1 MTKLLSA
8 GFYRLFKSRVFWIM
22 LAICILLQVFVC
34 LDNFRFEQ
42 ERPENSV
49 ILDDIVFS
57 MIPAIGFISSA
68 LISLLLGEEYSD
80 GVVRN
85 KLTVGHRRSDIY
97 FANLIVCTA
106 GSFIMLAA
114 LFLSGGLLGFAFF
127 GGFTYD
133 AGTLLWLV
141 LCSFLLTAAL
151 SAIDVLVVMCCQNK
165 AVAAVLSL
173 ALVLVML
180 FAGSYLDSVLNEPE
194 MQYGAM
200 VLNENGVMEF
210 VDPAPNPHYVS
221 GMTRTVMGVAEDFI
235 PMGQALQINN
245 FDLERSAR
253 WPLLSL
259 AVFTAVSAL
268 GYAIFKKKDIK

>member
-8 GFYRLFKSRVFWIM
+8 GFSRLFKSRVFWIM
-22 LAICILLQVFVC
+22 LVICILLQVLVC
-34 LDNFRFEQ
+34 MDNFRYEQ
-42 ERPENSV
+42 ERPENTV
-49 ILDDIVFS
+49 ILDDVVFS
-57 MIPAIGFISSA
+57 MLPAIGFISSA

-97 FANLIVCTA
+97 FSNLIVCTA
-106 GSFIMLAA
+106 GSFLALAA
-114 LFLSGGLLGFAFF
+114 LFLTGGLLGFALF
-127 GGFTYD
+127 GGFTYET
-133 AGTLLWLV
+133 GTLFRLF

-151 SAIDVLVVMCCQNK
+151 SAIDVLVVMSCQNK

-173 ALVLVML
+173 GLVLVMV
-180 FAGSYLDSVLNEPE
+180 FVGSYLDSVLNEPE
-194 MQYGAM
+194 MQYGVM
-200 VLNENGVMEF
+200 VMHENGVMEF
-210 VDPAPNPHYVS
+210 EDPAPNPRYVT
-221 GMTRTVMGVAEDFI
+221 GMTRTVMAYAEDII

-245 FDLERSAR
+245 FQLDRCAR
-253 WPLLSL
+253 WPLLSI

>member
-8 GFYRLFKSRVFWIM
+8 GCYRLFKSRVFWIM
-22 LAICILLQVFVC
+22 LVICILLQVLVC
-34 LDNFRFEQ
+34 VDNFRYER
-42 ERPENSV
+42 ERPENTV

-57 MIPAIGFISSA
+57 IVPAIGFISSA

-80 GVVRN
+80 GVMRN

-97 FANLIVCTA
+97 FSNLIVCTA

-114 LFLSGGLLGFAFF
+114 LFLSGGLLGFALF

-141 LCSFLLTAAL
+141 LCCFLLTAAL

-165 AVAAVLSL
+165 AVVAVLSL

-200 VLNENGVMEF
+200 VVHEDGVMEF

-221 GMTRTVMGVAEDFI
+221 GMTRTVMAITEDII
-235 PMGQALQINN
+235 PMGQAIQINN
-245 FDLERSAR
+245 FALERSAR
-253 WPLLSL
+253 WPLLSI

>member
-173 ALVLVML
+173 GLVLVMV
-180 FAGSYLDSVLNEPE
+180 FVGSYLDGVLNEPE

-221 GMTRTVMGVAEDFI
+221 GMTRTVMAITEDII
-235 PMGQALQINN
+235 PMGQAIQINN
-245 FDLERSAR
+245 FALERSAR
-253 WPLLSL
+253 WPLLSIAL
-259 AVFTAVSAL
+259 FTVVSAL

>member
-22 LAICILLQVFVC
+22 LVICILLQILVC
-34 LDNFRFEQ
+34 VDNFRYER
-42 ERPENSV
+42 ERPENTV

-57 MIPAIGFISSA
+57 IVPAIGFISSA

-80 GVVRN
+80 GVMRN
-85 KLTVGHRRSDIY
+85 KLTVGHRRSEIY

-114 LFLSGGLLGFAFF
+114 LFLSGGLLGFALF

-133 AGTLLWLV
+133 AGTVLWLV
-141 LCSFLLTAAL
+141 LCCFLLTAAL

-200 VLNENGVMEF
+200 VVHEDGVMEF

-221 GMTRTVMGVAEDFI
+221 GMTRTVMAVTEDII
-235 PMGQALQINN
+235 PMGQAIQINN
-245 FDLERSAR
+245 FALERSAR
-253 WPLLSL
+253 WPLLSI

>member
-22 LAICILLQVFVC
+22 LVICILLQILVC
-34 LDNFRFEQ
+34 VDNFRYER
-42 ERPENSV
+42 ERPENTV

-57 MIPAIGFISSA
+57 IVPAIGFISSA

-97 FANLIVCTA
+97 FSNLIVCTA

-114 LFLSGGLLGFAFF
+114 LFLSGGLLGFALF
-127 GGFTYD
+127 GGFTYE
-133 AGTLLWLV
+133 AGTVLWLV
-141 LCSFLLTAAL
+141 LCCFLLTAAL

-200 VLNENGVMEF
+200 VMDENGVMEF
-210 VDPAPNPHYVS
+210 ENPAPNPHYVS
-221 GMTRTVMGVAEDFI
+221 GMTRAVMGIAEDII

-245 FDLERSAR
+245 FALERSAR
-253 WPLLSL
+253 WPLLSI

>member
-8 GFYRLFKSRVFWIM
+8 GFYRLFKSRVLWIM

-34 LDNFRFEQ
+34 VDNFRFEQ

-57 MIPAIGFISSA
+57 MIPALGFISSA

-85 KLTVGHRRSDIY
+85 KLTVGHRRSHIY
-97 FANLIVCTA
+97 LSNLIVCTA
-106 GSFIMLAA
+106 GSFLTLAA
-114 LFLSGGLLGFAFF
+114 LFLTGGLLGFALF
-127 GGFTYD
+127 GGFTYET
-133 AGTLLWLV
+133 GTLFRLF

-151 SAIDVLVVMCCQNK
+151 SAIDVLVVMSCQNK

-173 ALVLVML
+173 GLVLVMV
-180 FAGSYLDSVLNEPE
+180 FVGSYLDSVLNEPE
-194 MQYGAM
+194 MQYGVM
-200 VLNENGVMEF
+200 VMHENGVMEF
-210 VDPAPNPHYVS
+210 EDPAPNPRYVT
-221 GMTRTVMGVAEDFI
+221 GMTRTVMAYAEDII

-245 FDLERSAR
+245 FQLDRCAR
-253 WPLLSL
+253 WPLLSI

>member
-8 GFYRLFKSRVFWIM
+8 GFSRLFKSRVFWIM
-22 LAICILLQVFVC
+22 LVICILLQVLVC
-34 LDNFRFEQ
+34 MDNFRYEQ
-42 ERPENSV
+42 ERPENTV
-49 ILDDIVFS
+49 ILDDVVFS
-57 MIPAIGFISSA
+57 MLPAIGFISSA

-97 FANLIVCTA
+97 FSNLIVCTA
-106 GSFIMLAA
+106 GSFLALAA
-114 LFLSGGLLGFAFF
+114 LFLTGGLLGFALF

-133 AGTLLWLV
+133 AGTLFRLF

-151 SAIDVLVVMCCQNK
+151 SAIDVLVVMSCQNK

-173 ALVLVML
+173 GLVLVMV
-180 FAGSYLDSVLNEPE
+180 FVGSYLDSVLNEPE
-194 MQYGAM
+194 MQYGVM
-200 VLNENGVMEF
+200 VMHENGVMEF
-210 VDPAPNPHYVS
+210 EDPAPNPRYVT
-221 GMTRTVMGVAEDFI
+221 GMTRTVMAYAEDII

-245 FDLERSAR
+245 FQLDRCAR
-253 WPLLSL
+253 WPLLSI

>member
-22 LAICILLQVFVC
+22 LVICILLQVLVC
-34 LDNFRFEQ
+34 VDNFRYER
-42 ERPENSV
+42 ERPENTV

-57 MIPAIGFISSA
+57 IVPAIGFISSA

-80 GVVRN
+80 GVMRN

-114 LFLSGGLLGFAFF
+114 LFLSGGLLGFALF

-141 LCSFLLTAAL
+141 LCCFLLTAAL

-200 VLNENGVMEF
+200 VVHEDGVMEF

-221 GMTRTVMGVAEDFI
+221 GMTRTVMAITEDII
-235 PMGQALQINN
+235 PMGQAIQINN
-245 FDLERSAR
+245 FALERSAR
-253 WPLLSL
+253 WPLLSIAL
-259 AVFTAVSAL
+259 FTAVSAL

>member
-22 LAICILLQVFVC
+22 LAICILLQVLVC
-34 LDNFRFEQ
+34 VDNFRYER
-42 ERPENSV
+42 ERPENTV

-57 MIPAIGFISSA
+57 IVPAIGFISSA

-97 FANLIVCTA
+97 FANLIVCIA

-114 LFLSGGLLGFAFF
+114 LFLSGGLLGFALF

-133 AGTLLWLV
+133 AGTLLRLI
-141 LCSFLLTAAL
+141 LCCFLLTAAL
-151 SAIDVLVVMCCQNK
+151 SSIDVLVVMCCQNK

-200 VLNENGVMEF
+200 FLNEDGVMEF

-221 GMTRTVMGVAEDFI
+221 GMTRTVMAVTEDII
-235 PMGQALQINN
+235 PMGQAIQINN
-245 FDLERSAR
+245 FALERSAR
-253 WPLLSL
+253 WPLLSIAL
-259 AVFTAVSAL
+259 FTAVSAL

>member
-22 LAICILLQVFVC
+22 LVICILLQILVC
-34 LDNFRFEQ
+34 VDNFRYER
-42 ERPENSV
+42 ERPENTV

-57 MIPAIGFISSA
+57 IVPAIGFISSA

-80 GVVRN
+80 GVMRN

-114 LFLSGGLLGFAFF
+114 LFLSGGLLGFALF

-141 LCSFLLTAAL
+141 LCCFLLTAAL

-221 GMTRTVMGVAEDFI
+221 GMTRTVMAITEDII
-235 PMGQALQINN
+235 PMGQAIQINN
-245 FDLERSAR
+245 FALERSAR
-253 WPLLSL
+253 WPLLSIAL
-259 AVFTAVSAL
+259 FTAVSAL

>member
-1 MTKLLSA
+1 MAKLLSA

-22 LAICILLQVFVC
+22 LVICVLIQVLVC
-34 LDNFRFEQ
+34 VDNFRFEQ
-42 ERPENSV
+42 ERPEYTV

-57 MIPAIGFISSA
+57 ILPAIGFISSA

-85 KLTVGHRRSDIY
+85 KLTVGHRRSHIY
-97 FANLIVCTA
+97 LSNLIVCTA
-106 GSFIMLAA
+106 GSFLTLAA
-114 LFLSGGLLGFAFF
+114 LFLSGGLLGFALF

-133 AGTLLWLV
+133 AGTLFRLF

-151 SAIDVLVVMCCQNK
+151 SAIDVLVVMSCQNK

-173 ALVLVML
+173 GLVLLML
-180 FAGSYLDSVLNEPE
+180 FAASYLDGVLDEPE

-200 VLNENGVMEF
+200 VMHENGVMEF
-210 VDPAPNPHYVS
+210 EDPAPNPRYVS
-221 GMTRTVMGVAEDFI
+221 GMTRTVMGIAEDFI

-245 FDLERSAR
+245 FQLERSAR
-253 WPLLSL
+253 WPLLSI

>member
-22 LAICILLQVFVC
+22 LVICVLIQVFSCVV
-34 LDNFRFEQ
+34 NSSFEQ
-42 ERPENSV
+42 KTPEDSV
-49 ILDDIVFS
+49 LLDYIVFS
-57 MIPAIGFISSA
+57 PLPAISFISSA

-85 KLTVGHRRSDIY
+85 KLTVGHRRIHIY
-97 FANLIVCTA
+97 LSNLIVCTA
-106 GSFIMLAA
+106 GSFLALAA
-114 LFLSGGLLGFAFF
+114 LFLTGGLLGFALF

-133 AGTLLWLV
+133 AGTLFRLF

-151 SAIDVLVVMCCQNK
+151 SAINVLVAMACQNK
-165 AVAAVLSL
+165 AVTAILSL
-173 ALVLVML
+173 CLVLVML
-180 FAGSYLDSVLNEPE
+180 FAASYLDGVLNEPE

-200 VLNENGVMEF
+200 VMDENGVMEF
-210 VDPAPNPHYVS
+210 VDPVPNPRYVS
-221 GMTRTVMGVAEDFI
+221 GMTRTVMAYAEDII
-235 PMGQALQINN
+235 PMGQAIQLNN
-245 FDLERSAR
+245 FALERSAR
-253 WPLLSL
+253 WPLLSI

>member
-22 LAICILLQVFVC
+22 LVICILLQVLVC
-34 LDNFRFEQ
+34 VDNFRYER
-42 ERPENSV
+42 ERPENTV

-57 MIPAIGFISSA
+57 IVPAIGFISSA

-114 LFLSGGLLGFAFF
+114 LFLSGGLLGFALF

-133 AGTLLWLV
+133 AGTLLWLI
-141 LCSFLLTAAL
+141 LCCFLLTAAL

-200 VLNENGVMEF
+200 VVHEDGVMEF
-210 VDPAPNPHYVS
+210 VDLAPNPHYVS
-221 GMTRTVMGVAEDFI
+221 GMTRTVMAITEDII
-235 PMGQALQINN
+235 PMGQAIQINN
-245 FDLERSAR
+245 FALERSAR
-253 WPLLSL
+253 WPLLSI

>member
-8 GFYRLFKSRVFWIM
+8 GFTRLFKSRVFWIM
-22 LAICILLQVFVC
+22 LMICVLFQVFVC
-34 LDNFRFEQ
+34 VDNFRFEQ
-42 ERPENSV
+42 KTPEGSV
-49 ILDDIVFS
+49 LLDDIVFS
-57 MIPAIGFISSA
+57 IIPAIGFISSA

-97 FANLIVCTA
+97 LSNLIVCTA
-106 GSFIMLAA
+106 GSFLTLAA
-114 LFLSGGLLGFAFF
+114 LFLSGGLLGFALF

-133 AGTLLWLV
+133 AGTLFRLF

-151 SAIDVLVVMCCQNK
+151 SAIDVLVVMSCQNK

-173 ALVLVML
+173 GLVLLML
-180 FAGSYLDSVLNEPE
+180 FAASYLDGVLDEPE

-200 VLNENGVMEF
+200 VMHENGVMEF
-210 VDPAPNPHYVS
+210 EDPAPNPRYVS
-221 GMTRTVMGVAEDFI
+221 GMTRTVMGIAEDFI

-245 FDLERSAR
+245 FQLERSAR
-253 WPLLSL
+253 WPLLSI

>member
-8 GFYRLFKSRVFWIM
+8 GFSRLFKSRVFWIM
-22 LAICILLQVFVC
+22 LVICILLQVLVC
-34 LDNFRFEQ
+34 MDNFRYEQ
-42 ERPENSV
+42 EMPENTV
-49 ILDDIVFS
+49 ILDEIVFS
-57 MIPAIGFISSA
+57 IVPAIGFISSA

-97 FANLIVCTA
+97 FSNLIVCTA
-106 GSFIMLAA
+106 GSFLALAA
-114 LFLSGGLLGFAFF
+114 LFLTGGLLGFALF

-133 AGTLLWLV
+133 AGTLFRLF

-151 SAIDVLVVMCCQNK
+151 SAIDVLVVMSCQNK

-173 ALVLVML
+173 GLLLVML

-194 MQYGAM
+194 IQYGAM
-200 VLNENGVMEF
+200 VMDENGVMAFE
-210 VDPAPNPHYVS
+210 DPAPNPHYVS
-221 GMTRTVMGVAEDFI
+221 GMTRTVMAYVEDII

-245 FDLERSAR
+245 FQLERCAR
-253 WPLLSL
+253 WPLFSA
-259 AVFTAVSAL
+259 AVFAAVSAL

>member
-22 LAICILLQVFVC
+22 LVICILLQVFVC

-80 GVVRN
+80 GVMRN
-85 KLTVGHRRSDIY
+85 KLTVGHRRSEIY

-114 LFLSGGLLGFAFF
+114 LFLSGGLLGFALF

-133 AGTLLWLV
+133 AGTLLWLI
-141 LCSFLLTAAL
+141 LCCFLLTAAL
-151 SAIDVLVVMCCQNK
+151 SSIDVLVVMCCQNK

-200 VLNENGVMEF
+200 VVHEDGVMEF

-221 GMTRTVMGVAEDFI
+221 GMTRTVMAITEDII
-235 PMGQALQINN
+235 PMGQAIQINN
-245 FDLERSAR
+245 FALERSAR
-253 WPLLSL
+253 WPLLSIAL
-259 AVFTAVSAL
+259 FTAVSAL

>member
-22 LAICILLQVFVC
+22 LVICILLQVLVC
-34 LDNFRFEQ
+34 VDNFRYER
-42 ERPENSV
+42 ERPENTV

-57 MIPAIGFISSA
+57 ILPAIGFISSA

-80 GVVRN
+80 GVMRN

-114 LFLSGGLLGFAFF
+114 LFLSGGLLGFALF

-133 AGTLLWLV
+133 AGTVLWLV
-141 LCSFLLTAAL
+141 LCCFLLTAAL

-173 ALVLVML
+173 GLVLLML

-200 VLNENGVMEF
+200 VVHEDGVMEF

-221 GMTRTVMGVAEDFI
+221 GMTRTVMAITEDII
-235 PMGQALQINN
+235 PMGQAIQINN
-245 FDLERSAR
+245 FALERSAR
-253 WPLLSL
+253 WPLLSIAL
-259 AVFTAVSAL
+259 FTAVSAL

>member
-8 GFYRLFKSRVFWIM
+8 GFSRLFKSRVFWIM
-22 LAICILLQVFVC
+22 LVICILLQVLVC
-34 LDNFRFEQ
+34 MDNFRYEQ
-42 ERPENSV
+42 EMPENTV
-49 ILDDIVFS
+49 ILDEIVFS
-57 MIPAIGFISSA
+57 IVPAIGFISSV

-97 FANLIVCTA
+97 FSNLIVCTA
-106 GSFIMLAA
+106 GSFLALAA
-114 LFLSGGLLGFAFF
+114 LFLTGGLLGFALF
-127 GGFTYD
+127 GGFTYET
-133 AGTLLWLV
+133 GTLFRLF

-151 SAIDVLVVMCCQNK
+151 SAIDVLVVMSCQNK

-173 ALVLVML
+173 GLVLVMV
-180 FAGSYLDSVLNEPE
+180 FVGSYLDSVLNEPE
-194 MQYGAM
+194 MQYGVM
-200 VLNENGVMEF
+200 VMHENGVMEF
-210 VDPAPNPHYVS
+210 EDPAPNPRYVT
-221 GMTRTVMGVAEDFI
+221 GMTRTVMAYAEDII

-245 FDLERSAR
+245 FQLDRCAR
-253 WPLLSL
+253 WPLLSI

>member
-22 LAICILLQVFVC
+22 LVICILLQVFVC

-80 GVVRN
+80 GVMRN
-85 KLTVGHRRSDIY
+85 KLTVGHRRSEIY

-114 LFLSGGLLGFAFF
+114 LFLSGGLLGFALF

-133 AGTLLWLV
+133 AGTLLWLI
-141 LCSFLLTAAL
+141 LCCFLLTAAL
-151 SAIDVLVVMCCQNK
+151 SSIDVLVVMCCQNK

-200 VLNENGVMEF
+200 VVHEDGVMEF

-221 GMTRTVMGVAEDFI
+221 GMTRTVMAITEDII
-235 PMGQALQINN
+235 PMGQAIQINN
-245 FDLERSAR
+245 FALERSAR
-253 WPLLSL
+253 WPLLSI

>member
-22 LAICILLQVFVC
+22 LVICILLQVLVC
-34 LDNFRFEQ
+34 VDNFRYER
-42 ERPENSV
+42 ERPENTV

-57 MIPAIGFISSA
+57 IVPAIGFISSA

-80 GVVRN
+80 GVMRN

-97 FANLIVCTA
+97 FANLIICTA

-114 LFLSGGLLGFAFF
+114 LFLSGGLLGFALF

-133 AGTLLWLV
+133 AGTVLRLV
-141 LCSFLLTAAL
+141 LCCFLLTAAL

-200 VLNENGVMEF
+200 FLNENGVMEF

-221 GMTRTVMGVAEDFI
+221 GMTRTVMAITEDII
-235 PMGQALQINN
+235 PMGQAIQINN
-245 FDLERSAR
+245 FALERSAR
-253 WPLLSL
+253 WPLLSIAL
-259 AVFTAVSAL
+259 FTAVSAL

>member
-8 GFYRLFKSRVFWIM
+8 GFSRLFKSRVFWIM
-22 LAICILLQVFVC
+22 LVICVLIQVLVC
-34 LDNFRFEQ
+34 VDNFRFEQ
-42 ERPENSV
+42 ERPEYTV

-57 MIPAIGFISSA
+57 ILPAIGFISSA

-85 KLTVGHRRSDIY
+85 KLTVGHRRSHIY
-97 FANLIVCTA
+97 LSNLIVCTA
-106 GSFIMLAA
+106 GSFLALAA
-114 LFLSGGLLGFAFF
+114 LFLTGGLLGFALF

-133 AGTLLWLV
+133 AGTLFRLF

-151 SAIDVLVVMCCQNK
+151 SAINVLVAMACQNK
-165 AVAAVLSL
+165 AVTAILSL
-173 ALVLVML
+173 CLVLVML
-180 FAGSYLDSVLNEPE
+180 FAASYLDGVLNEPE

-200 VLNENGVMEF
+200 VMHENGVMEF
-210 VDPAPNPHYVS
+210 EDPAPNPRYVS

-253 WPLLSL
+253 WPVLSI

>member
-8 GFYRLFKSRVFWIM
+8 GCYRLFKSRVFWIM
-22 LAICILLQVFVC
+22 LVICILLQVLVC
-34 LDNFRFEQ
+34 VDNFRYER
-42 ERPENSV
+42 ERPENTV

-57 MIPAIGFISSA
+57 IVPAIGFISSA

-80 GVVRN
+80 GVMRN
-85 KLTVGHRRSDIY
+85 KLTVGHRRSEIY

-114 LFLSGGLLGFAFF
+114 LFLSGGLLGFALF

-133 AGTLLWLV
+133 TGTVLWLV
-141 LCSFLLTAAL
+141 LCCFLLTAAL

-173 ALVLVML
+173 GLVLLML
-180 FAGSYLDSVLNEPE
+180 FAASYLDGVLDEPE

-200 VLNENGVMEF
+200 VVHEDGVMEF

-221 GMTRTVMGVAEDFI
+221 GMTRAVMGIAEDII

-245 FDLERSAR
+245 FALERSAR
-253 WPLLSL
+253 WPLLSI
-259 AVFTAVSAL
+259 AVFAAVSAL

>member
-8 GFYRLFKSRVFWIM
+8 GFTRLFKSRVFWIM
-22 LAICILLQVFVC
+22 LMICVLFQVFVC
-34 LDNFRFEQ
+34 VDNFRFEQ
-42 ERPENSV
+42 KTPEGSV
-49 ILDDIVFS
+49 LLDDIVFS
-57 MIPAIGFISSA
+57 IIPAIGFISSA

-80 GVVRN
+80 GAVRN
-85 KLTVGHRRSDIY
+85 KLTVGHRRSHIY
-97 FANLIVCTA
+97 LSNLIVCTA
-106 GSFIMLAA
+106 GSFLTLAA
-114 LFLSGGLLGFAFF
+114 LFLSGGLLGFALF

-133 AGTLLWLV
+133 AGTLFRLF

-151 SAIDVLVVMCCQNK
+151 SAIDVLVVMSCQNK

-173 ALVLVML
+173 GLVLLML
-180 FAGSYLDSVLNEPE
+180 FAASYLDGVLDEPE

-200 VLNENGVMEF
+200 VMHENGVMEF
-210 VDPAPNPHYVS
+210 EDPAPNPRYVS
-221 GMTRTVMGVAEDFI
+221 GMTRTVMGIAEDFI

-245 FDLERSAR
+245 FQLERSAR
-253 WPLLSL
+253 WPLLSI

>member
-22 LAICILLQVFVC
+22 LVICILLQVLVC
-34 LDNFRFEQ
+34 VDNFRFEQ

-80 GVVRN
+80 GVMRN

-114 LFLSGGLLGFAFF
+114 LFLSGGLLGFALF

-141 LCSFLLTAAL
+141 LCCFLLTAAL

-200 VLNENGVMEF
+200 VVHEDGVMEF
-210 VDPAPNPHYVS
+210 VDLAPNPHYVS
-221 GMTRTVMGVAEDFI
+221 GMTRTVMAITEDII
-235 PMGQALQINN
+235 PMGQAIQINN
-245 FDLERSAR
+245 FALERSAR
-253 WPLLSL
+253 WPLLSI

>member
-8 GFYRLFKSRVFWIM
+8 GCYRLFKSRVFWIM
-22 LAICILLQVFVC
+22 LVICILLQVLVC
-34 LDNFRFEQ
+34 VDNFRYER
-42 ERPENSV
+42 ERPENTV

-57 MIPAIGFISSA
+57 IVPAIGFISSA

-80 GVVRN
+80 GVMRN

-114 LFLSGGLLGFAFF
+114 LFLSGGLLGFALF

-133 AGTLLWLV
+133 AGTVLWLV
-141 LCSFLLTAAL
+141 LCCFLLTAAL
-151 SAIDVLVVMCCQNK
+151 SSIDVLVVMCCQNK

-200 VLNENGVMEF
+200 VVHEDGVMEF

-221 GMTRTVMGVAEDFI
+221 GMTRTVMAITEDII
-235 PMGQALQINN
+235 PMGQAIQINN
-245 FDLERSAR
+245 FALERSAR
-253 WPLLSL
+253 WPLLSIAL
-259 AVFTAVSAL
+259 FTAVSAL

>member
-22 LAICILLQVFVC
+22 LAICVLIQVLVC
-34 LDNFRFEQ
+34 VDNFRYEQ
-42 ERPENSV
+42 ERPDNPV

-57 MIPAIGFISSA
+57 IVPAIGFISSA

-85 KLTVGHRRSDIY
+85 KLTVGHRRIHIY
-97 FANLIVCTA
+97 LSNLIVCTV
-106 GSFIMLAA
+106 GSFLTLVA
-114 LFLSGGLLGFAFF
+114 LFLSGGLLGFALF
-127 GGFTYD
+127 GGFTYET
-133 AGTLLWLV
+133 GTLLWLF

-151 SAIDVLVVMCCQNK
+151 SAINVLVAMACQNK
-165 AVAAVLSL
+165 AMAVVVSL
-173 ALVLVML
+173 GLVLVML
-180 FAGSYLDSVLNEPE
+180 FAGSYLDSFLDEPE

-200 VLNENGVMEF
+200 VMDENGVMEF
-210 VDPAPNPHYVS
+210 VDPVPNPRYVS
-221 GMTRTVMGVAEDFI
+221 GMTRTVMAYAEDII
-235 PMGQALQINN
+235 PMGQAVQINN
-245 FDLERSAR
+245 LELERSAR
-253 WPLLSL
+253 WPLFSA

>member
-8 GFYRLFKSRVFWIM
+8 GFTRLFKSRVFWIM
-22 LAICILLQVFVC
+22 LMICVLFQVFVC
-34 LDNFRFEQ
+34 VDNFRFEQ
-42 ERPENSV
+42 KTPEGSV
-49 ILDDIVFS
+49 LLDDIVFS
-57 MIPAIGFISSA
+57 IIPAIGFISSA

-80 GVVRN
+80 GAVRN
-85 KLTVGHRRSDIY
+85 KLTVGHRRSHIY
-97 FANLIVCTA
+97 LSNLIVCTA
-106 GSFIMLAA
+106 GSFLTLAA
-114 LFLSGGLLGFAFF
+114 LFLSGGLLGFALF

-133 AGTLLWLV
+133 AGTLFRLF

-151 SAIDVLVVMCCQNK
+151 SAIDVLVVMSCQNK

-173 ALVLVML
+173 GLVLLML
-180 FAGSYLDSVLNEPE
+180 FAASYLDGVLDEPE

-200 VLNENGVMEF
+200 VMHENGVMEF
-210 VDPAPNPHYVS
+210 EDPAPNPRYVS
-221 GMTRTVMGVAEDFI
+221 GMTRTVMGIAEDFI

-245 FDLERSAR
+245 FQLERSAR
-253 WPLLSL
+253 WPLLSV

>member
-8 GFYRLFKSRVFWIM
+8 GFYRLFKSRVLWIM
-22 LAICILLQVFVC
+22 LAICVLLQVFVC
-34 LDNFRFEQ
+34 VDNFRFEQ
-42 ERPENSV
+42 KTPEGSV
-49 ILDDIVFS
+49 LLDDIVFS
-57 MIPAIGFISSA
+57 IIPALGFISSA
-68 LISLLLGEEYSD
+68 LISLLLGEEYRD
-80 GVVRN
+80 GVVRT

-97 FANLIVCTA
+97 FSNLIVCTA
-106 GSFIMLAA
+106 GSFLALAA
-114 LFLSGGLLGFAFF
+114 LFLSGGLLGFALF
-127 GGFTYD
+127 GGFTHEV
-133 AGTLLWLV
+133 GTLLWLI

-173 ALVLVML
+173 GLVLLML

-200 VLNENGVMEF
+200 VVHEDGVMEF

-221 GMTRTVMGVAEDFI
+221 GMTRAVMGIAEDII

-245 FDLERSAR
+245 FALERSAR
-253 WPLLSL
+253 WPLLSI
-259 AVFTAVSAL
+259 AVFAAVSAL

>member
-22 LAICILLQVFVC
+22 LVICILLQVFVC

-85 KLTVGHRRSDIY
+85 KLAVGHRRSEIY

-106 GSFIMLAA
+106 GSFIMLTA
-114 LFLSGGLLGFAFF
+114 LFLSGGLLGFALF

-133 AGTLLWLV
+133 AGTLLWLI
-141 LCSFLLTAAL
+141 LCCFLLTAAL

-200 VLNENGVMEF
+200 VVHEDGVMEF

-221 GMTRTVMGVAEDFI
+221 GMTRTVMAITEDII
-235 PMGQALQINN
+235 PMGQAIQINN
-245 FDLERSAR
+245 FALERSAR
-253 WPLLSL
+253 WPLLSIAL
-259 AVFTAVSAL
+259 FTAVSAL

>member
-22 LAICILLQVFVC
+22 LVICILLQVFVC

-42 ERPENSV
+42 ERPENTV

-57 MIPAIGFISSA
+57 IVPAIGFISSA

-80 GVVRN
+80 GVMRN

-114 LFLSGGLLGFAFF
+114 LFLIDGLLGFALF

-133 AGTLLWLV
+133 AGTVLRLV
-141 LCSFLLTAAL
+141 LCCFLLTAAL

-200 VLNENGVMEF
+200 VVHEDGVMEF

-221 GMTRTVMGVAEDFI
+221 GMTRTVMAITEDII
-235 PMGQALQINN
+235 PMGQAIQINN
-245 FDLERSAR
+245 FALERSAR
-253 WPLLSL
+253 WPLLSI

>member
-22 LAICILLQVFVC
+22 LAICILLQVLVC
-34 LDNFRFEQ
+34 VDNFRYER
-42 ERPENSV
+42 ERPENTV

-57 MIPAIGFISSA
+57 IVPAIGFISSA

-97 FANLIVCTA
+97 FANLIVCIA

-114 LFLSGGLLGFAFF
+114 LFLSGGLLGFALF

-133 AGTLLWLV
+133 AGTLLRLI
-141 LCSFLLTAAL
+141 LCCFLLTAAL
-151 SAIDVLVVMCCQNK
+151 SSIDVLVVMCCQNK

-200 VLNENGVMEF
+200 FLNEDGVMEF

-221 GMTRTVMGVAEDFI
+221 GMTRTVMAVTEDII
-235 PMGQALQINN
+235 PMGQAIQINN
-245 FDLERSAR
+245 FALERSAR
-253 WPLLSL
+253 WPLLSI

>member
-22 LAICILLQVFVC
+22 LVICILLQVLVC
-34 LDNFRFEQ
+34 VDNFRYER
-42 ERPENSV
+42 ERPENTV

-57 MIPAIGFISSA
+57 IVPAIGFISSA

-80 GVVRN
+80 GVMRN
-85 KLTVGHRRSDIY
+85 KLTVGHRRSEIY

-114 LFLSGGLLGFAFF
+114 LFLSGGLLGFALF

-133 AGTLLWLV
+133 AGTLLWLI
-141 LCSFLLTAAL
+141 LCCFLLTAAL

-200 VLNENGVMEF
+200 VVHEDGVMEF

-221 GMTRTVMGVAEDFI
+221 GMTRTVMAITEDII
-235 PMGQALQINN
+235 PMGQAIQINN
-245 FDLERSAR
+245 FALERSAR
-253 WPLLSL
+253 WPLLSI

>member
-22 LAICILLQVFVC
+22 LVICILLQILVC
-34 LDNFRFEQ
+34 VDNFRYER
-42 ERPENSV
+42 ERPENTV

-57 MIPAIGFISSA
+57 IVPAIGFISSA

-80 GVVRN
+80 GVMRN

-97 FANLIVCTA
+97 FSNLIVCTA

-114 LFLSGGLLGFAFF
+114 LFLSGGLLGFALF

-141 LCSFLLTAAL
+141 LCCFLLTAAL

-165 AVAAVLSL
+165 AVVAVLSL

-200 VLNENGVMEF
+200 VVHEDGVMEF

-221 GMTRTVMGVAEDFI
+221 GMTRTVMAITEDII
-235 PMGQALQINN
+235 PMGQAIQINN
-245 FDLERSAR
+245 FALERSAR
-253 WPLLSL
+253 WPLLSI